1 MEILKNLF
9 YGFPD
14 LWGGGVAHS
23 VMILSLVI
31 ALGLCLGKLRVKG
44 VSLGLAWIL
53 FIGLIFGHFSLNL
66 DEHLL
71 HFLKEF
77 GLILFVYSIGLEVG
91 PGFFASFKNGGKS
104 LNLLSMIVVALS
116 IITTLVI
123 FSFSGTS
130 ITSMAGI
137 LSGAVT
143 NTPGLGAAQQ
153 AFSDLRHIDAP
164 SIAAGYAIA
173 YPMGVLGVILS
184 FIILRFALRVDK
196 QKEEDEAKRG
206 KGHLEAMTL
215 NTFAVKVS
223 NQMVFKD
230 TVKQIR
236 YLLKRDFMV
245 SKIIRN
251 NGERQN
257 EVVNGQTV
265 IEEGDILQIVAHPTV
280 EEPIIALLGEKVD
293 VKDEEFSSELIN
305 RRILITKP
313 GINGKSISQLQ
324 IRSNLGANITR
335 VNRNGVD
342 LIATPD
348 LKLQLGDRV
357 TVVGKELAIAHTEKV
372 LGNQMKRLNYPN
384 LIPIF
389 LGIMLGC
396 IVANIPFFIPGINE
410 NLRLGLT
417 GGPLVVAILIGY
429 FGPKYNLVTYNTISA
444 NLMLREIGIC
454 IFLACVGLGTGE
466 QFIQTVAS
474 ESGLTWILYGIAITM
489 IPIILGGIIGKLV
502 FHINYYTLLGVLAG
516 ANTNPSALAYVREQT
531 SADAP
536 TVGYANVYPFAMFLR
551 IVTIQIIIFVFGQT
565 YMTETE
571 LKTCACIEDNCNCKE
586 IAESELRRKLDLLLR
601 TGSILME
608 SAADTSRIMRTM
620 KRAAAFLGLDERYM
634 HLYINWN
641 VLMVNYSDEEH
652 SFSKFQRCEK
662 HGINL
667 TSISQVSKLTWK
679 AIKDN
684 YSLEQ
689 YEQAL
694 NDIKATPR
702 SFTPWQV
709 AIGGGFACGG
719 FCIQFGCDWP
729 AFFFCS
735 LAAILGFRLRMFLPT
750 KGCNNY
756 VAIGISAFVATL
768 IAWLTSFL
776 SLNPSIA
783 EALPAFMHSDT
794 PWHPLMACALFIVP
808 GVPLI
813 NFVCDMLDGYIEV
826 GMVRALNTLLMLF
839 AMAFG
844 IAFAIQVCHI
854 DNFVKDLT
862 MTPHHEYW
870 EFAIA
875 AAVSAMGFSTIFSI
889 PRRLL
894 PVVAVGGIIA
904 VCFRNF
910 VNLGPSNGNI
920 GLDMGLSIGS
930 LAGSALISIIVIK
943 ARHWF
948 HTPHQCITIPSVIP
962 MVPGVLMYRAL
973 FAFIDMHGV
982 VGEVTVGMNN
992 LIKASL
998 AIICIALGVA
1008 IPNVFFRRFIA
1019 DNRKRKL
1026 LAMLVERKKK
1036 NGEFVD
1042 LHEAEIK

>member
-116 IITTLVI
+116 IIPNLVI
-123 FSFSGTS
+123 FLCSGTS

-184 FIILRFALRVDK
+184 FIILRFALRIDK

-251 NGERQN
+251 NGERQD

-516 ANTNPSALAYVREQT
+516 TNTNPSALAYVREQT

-551 IVTIQIIIFVFGQT
+551 IVTIQIIIFVFG
-565 YMTETE
+565 
-571 LKTCACIEDNCNCKE
+571 
-586 IAESELRRKLDLLLR
+586 
-601 TGSILME
+601 
-608 SAADTSRIMRTM
+608 
-620 KRAAAFLGLDERYM
+620 
-634 HLYINWN
+634 
-641 VLMVNYSDEEH
+641 
-652 SFSKFQRCEK
+652 
-662 HGINL
+662 
-667 TSISQVSKLTWK
+667 
-679 AIKDN
+679 
-684 YSLEQ
+684 
-689 YEQAL
+689 
-694 NDIKATPR
+694 
-702 SFTPWQV
+702 
-709 AIGGGFACGG
+709 
-719 FCIQFGCDWP
+719 
-729 AFFFCS
+729 
-735 LAAILGFRLRMFLPT
+735 
-750 KGCNNY
+750 
-756 VAIGISAFVATL
+756 
-768 IAWLTSFL
+768 
-776 SLNPSIA
+776 
-783 EALPAFMHSDT
+783 
-794 PWHPLMACALFIVP
+794 
-808 GVPLI
+808 
-813 NFVCDMLDGYIEV
+813 
-826 GMVRALNTLLMLF
+826 
-839 AMAFG
+839 
-844 IAFAIQVCHI
+844 
-854 DNFVKDLT
+854 
-862 MTPHHEYW
+862 
-870 EFAIA
+870 
-875 AAVSAMGFSTIFSI
+875 
-889 PRRLL
+889 
-894 PVVAVGGIIA
+894 
-904 VCFRNF
+904 
-910 VNLGPSNGNI
+910 
-920 GLDMGLSIGS
+920 
-930 LAGSALISIIVIK
+930 
-943 ARHWF
+943 
-948 HTPHQCITIPSVIP
+948 
-962 MVPGVLMYRAL
+962 
-973 FAFIDMHGV
+973 
-982 VGEVTVGMNN
+982 
-992 LIKASL
+992 
-998 AIICIALGVA
+998 
-1008 IPNVFFRRFIA
+1008 
-1019 DNRKRKL
+1019 
-1026 LAMLVERKKK
+1026 
-1036 NGEFVD
+1036 
-1042 LHEAEIK
+1042 

>member
-1 MEILKNLF
+1 MELLHNLF
-9 YGFPD
+9 MGFPN

-31 ALGLCLGKLRVKG
+31 
-44 VSLGLAWIL
+44 SLGLLLGKIKVANISLGLTWVL
-53 FIGLIFGHFSLNL
+53 FVGITFGYFCFNL

-551 IVTIQIIIFVFGQT
+551 IVTIQIIIFVFG
-565 YMTETE
+565 
-571 LKTCACIEDNCNCKE
+571 
-586 IAESELRRKLDLLLR
+586 
-601 TGSILME
+601 
-608 SAADTSRIMRTM
+608 
-620 KRAAAFLGLDERYM
+620 
-634 HLYINWN
+634 
-641 VLMVNYSDEEH
+641 
-652 SFSKFQRCEK
+652 
-662 HGINL
+662 
-667 TSISQVSKLTWK
+667 
-679 AIKDN
+679 
-684 YSLEQ
+684 
-689 YEQAL
+689 
-694 NDIKATPR
+694 
-702 SFTPWQV
+702 
-709 AIGGGFACGG
+709 
-719 FCIQFGCDWP
+719 
-729 AFFFCS
+729 
-735 LAAILGFRLRMFLPT
+735 
-750 KGCNNY
+750 
-756 VAIGISAFVATL
+756 
-768 IAWLTSFL
+768 
-776 SLNPSIA
+776 
-783 EALPAFMHSDT
+783 
-794 PWHPLMACALFIVP
+794 
-808 GVPLI
+808 
-813 NFVCDMLDGYIEV
+813 
-826 GMVRALNTLLMLF
+826 
-839 AMAFG
+839 
-844 IAFAIQVCHI
+844 
-854 DNFVKDLT
+854 
-862 MTPHHEYW
+862 
-870 EFAIA
+870 
-875 AAVSAMGFSTIFSI
+875 
-889 PRRLL
+889 
-894 PVVAVGGIIA
+894 
-904 VCFRNF
+904 
-910 VNLGPSNGNI
+910 
-920 GLDMGLSIGS
+920 
-930 LAGSALISIIVIK
+930 
-943 ARHWF
+943 
-948 HTPHQCITIPSVIP
+948 
-962 MVPGVLMYRAL
+962 
-973 FAFIDMHGV
+973 
-982 VGEVTVGMNN
+982 
-992 LIKASL
+992 
-998 AIICIALGVA
+998 
-1008 IPNVFFRRFIA
+1008 
-1019 DNRKRKL
+1019 
-1026 LAMLVERKKK
+1026 
-1036 NGEFVD
+1036 
-1042 LHEAEIK
+1042 

>member
-53 FIGLIFGHFSLNL
+53 FIGLIFGHFSLNF

-104 LNLLSMIVVALS
+104 FNLLSMIVVALS

-184 FIILRFALRVDK
+184 FIILRFSLRVDK

-251 NGERQN
+251 NGERQD

-466 QFIQTVAS
+466 QFIQTIAS

-551 IVTIQIIIFVFGQT
+551 IVTIQIIIFVFG
-565 YMTETE
+565 
-571 LKTCACIEDNCNCKE
+571 
-586 IAESELRRKLDLLLR
+586 
-601 TGSILME
+601 
-608 SAADTSRIMRTM
+608 
-620 KRAAAFLGLDERYM
+620 
-634 HLYINWN
+634 
-641 VLMVNYSDEEH
+641 
-652 SFSKFQRCEK
+652 
-662 HGINL
+662 
-667 TSISQVSKLTWK
+667 
-679 AIKDN
+679 
-684 YSLEQ
+684 
-689 YEQAL
+689 
-694 NDIKATPR
+694 
-702 SFTPWQV
+702 
-709 AIGGGFACGG
+709 
-719 FCIQFGCDWP
+719 
-729 AFFFCS
+729 
-735 LAAILGFRLRMFLPT
+735 
-750 KGCNNY
+750 
-756 VAIGISAFVATL
+756 
-768 IAWLTSFL
+768 
-776 SLNPSIA
+776 
-783 EALPAFMHSDT
+783 
-794 PWHPLMACALFIVP
+794 
-808 GVPLI
+808 
-813 NFVCDMLDGYIEV
+813 
-826 GMVRALNTLLMLF
+826 
-839 AMAFG
+839 
-844 IAFAIQVCHI
+844 
-854 DNFVKDLT
+854 
-862 MTPHHEYW
+862 
-870 EFAIA
+870 
-875 AAVSAMGFSTIFSI
+875 
-889 PRRLL
+889 
-894 PVVAVGGIIA
+894 
-904 VCFRNF
+904 
-910 VNLGPSNGNI
+910 
-920 GLDMGLSIGS
+920 
-930 LAGSALISIIVIK
+930 
-943 ARHWF
+943 
-948 HTPHQCITIPSVIP
+948 
-962 MVPGVLMYRAL
+962 
-973 FAFIDMHGV
+973 
-982 VGEVTVGMNN
+982 
-992 LIKASL
+992 
-998 AIICIALGVA
+998 
-1008 IPNVFFRRFIA
+1008 
-1019 DNRKRKL
+1019 
-1026 LAMLVERKKK
+1026 
-1036 NGEFVD
+1036 
-1042 LHEAEIK
+1042 

>member
-104 LNLLSMIVVALS
+104 INLLSMIVVALS

-251 NGERQN
+251 NGERQD
-257 EVVNGQTV
+257 EIVNGQTV

-410 NLRLGLT
+410 NLLLGIT

-551 IVTIQIIIFVFGQT
+551 IVTIQIIIFVFG
-565 YMTETE
+565 
-571 LKTCACIEDNCNCKE
+571 
-586 IAESELRRKLDLLLR
+586 
-601 TGSILME
+601 
-608 SAADTSRIMRTM
+608 
-620 KRAAAFLGLDERYM
+620 
-634 HLYINWN
+634 
-641 VLMVNYSDEEH
+641 
-652 SFSKFQRCEK
+652 
-662 HGINL
+662 
-667 TSISQVSKLTWK
+667 
-679 AIKDN
+679 
-684 YSLEQ
+684 
-689 YEQAL
+689 
-694 NDIKATPR
+694 
-702 SFTPWQV
+702 
-709 AIGGGFACGG
+709 
-719 FCIQFGCDWP
+719 
-729 AFFFCS
+729 
-735 LAAILGFRLRMFLPT
+735 
-750 KGCNNY
+750 
-756 VAIGISAFVATL
+756 
-768 IAWLTSFL
+768 
-776 SLNPSIA
+776 
-783 EALPAFMHSDT
+783 
-794 PWHPLMACALFIVP
+794 
-808 GVPLI
+808 
-813 NFVCDMLDGYIEV
+813 
-826 GMVRALNTLLMLF
+826 
-839 AMAFG
+839 
-844 IAFAIQVCHI
+844 
-854 DNFVKDLT
+854 
-862 MTPHHEYW
+862 
-870 EFAIA
+870 
-875 AAVSAMGFSTIFSI
+875 
-889 PRRLL
+889 
-894 PVVAVGGIIA
+894 
-904 VCFRNF
+904 
-910 VNLGPSNGNI
+910 
-920 GLDMGLSIGS
+920 
-930 LAGSALISIIVIK
+930 
-943 ARHWF
+943 
-948 HTPHQCITIPSVIP
+948 
-962 MVPGVLMYRAL
+962 
-973 FAFIDMHGV
+973 
-982 VGEVTVGMNN
+982 
-992 LIKASL
+992 
-998 AIICIALGVA
+998 
-1008 IPNVFFRRFIA
+1008 
-1019 DNRKRKL
+1019 
-1026 LAMLVERKKK
+1026 
-1036 NGEFVD
+1036 
-1042 LHEAEIK
+1042 

>member
-31 ALGLCLGKLRVKG
+31 ALGLCLGKLILKG
-44 VSLGLAWIL
+44 VALGLAWIL

-348 LKLQLGDRV
+348 LKLQLCDRV

-551 IVTIQIIIFVFGQT
+551 IVTIQIIIFVFG
-565 YMTETE
+565 
-571 LKTCACIEDNCNCKE
+571 
-586 IAESELRRKLDLLLR
+586 
-601 TGSILME
+601 
-608 SAADTSRIMRTM
+608 
-620 KRAAAFLGLDERYM
+620 
-634 HLYINWN
+634 
-641 VLMVNYSDEEH
+641 
-652 SFSKFQRCEK
+652 
-662 HGINL
+662 
-667 TSISQVSKLTWK
+667 
-679 AIKDN
+679 
-684 YSLEQ
+684 
-689 YEQAL
+689 
-694 NDIKATPR
+694 
-702 SFTPWQV
+702 
-709 AIGGGFACGG
+709 
-719 FCIQFGCDWP
+719 
-729 AFFFCS
+729 
-735 LAAILGFRLRMFLPT
+735 
-750 KGCNNY
+750 
-756 VAIGISAFVATL
+756 
-768 IAWLTSFL
+768 
-776 SLNPSIA
+776 
-783 EALPAFMHSDT
+783 
-794 PWHPLMACALFIVP
+794 
-808 GVPLI
+808 
-813 NFVCDMLDGYIEV
+813 
-826 GMVRALNTLLMLF
+826 
-839 AMAFG
+839 
-844 IAFAIQVCHI
+844 
-854 DNFVKDLT
+854 
-862 MTPHHEYW
+862 
-870 EFAIA
+870 
-875 AAVSAMGFSTIFSI
+875 
-889 PRRLL
+889 
-894 PVVAVGGIIA
+894 
-904 VCFRNF
+904 
-910 VNLGPSNGNI
+910 
-920 GLDMGLSIGS
+920 
-930 LAGSALISIIVIK
+930 
-943 ARHWF
+943 
-948 HTPHQCITIPSVIP
+948 
-962 MVPGVLMYRAL
+962 
-973 FAFIDMHGV
+973 
-982 VGEVTVGMNN
+982 
-992 LIKASL
+992 
-998 AIICIALGVA
+998 
-1008 IPNVFFRRFIA
+1008 
-1019 DNRKRKL
+1019 
-1026 LAMLVERKKK
+1026 
-1036 NGEFVD
+1036 
-1042 LHEAEIK
+1042 

>member
-236 YLLKRDFMV
+236 YLLKRDFMI

-251 NGERQN
+251 NGERQD

-348 LKLQLGDRV
+348 QKLQLGDRV

-466 QFIQTVAS
+466 QFIETVAT
-474 ESGLTWILYGIAITM
+474 EKGMIWILYGIGITM
-489 IPIILGGIIGKLV
+489 IPILLGGIIGRYL
-502 FHINYYTLLGVLAG
+502 FHINYFTLLGVLAG

-531 SADAP
+531 SADSP

-551 IVTIQIIIFVFGQT
+551 IVTIQIIIFVFG
-565 YMTETE
+565 
-571 LKTCACIEDNCNCKE
+571 
-586 IAESELRRKLDLLLR
+586 
-601 TGSILME
+601 
-608 SAADTSRIMRTM
+608 
-620 KRAAAFLGLDERYM
+620 
-634 HLYINWN
+634 
-641 VLMVNYSDEEH
+641 
-652 SFSKFQRCEK
+652 
-662 HGINL
+662 
-667 TSISQVSKLTWK
+667 
-679 AIKDN
+679 
-684 YSLEQ
+684 
-689 YEQAL
+689 
-694 NDIKATPR
+694 
-702 SFTPWQV
+702 
-709 AIGGGFACGG
+709 
-719 FCIQFGCDWP
+719 
-729 AFFFCS
+729 
-735 LAAILGFRLRMFLPT
+735 
-750 KGCNNY
+750 
-756 VAIGISAFVATL
+756 
-768 IAWLTSFL
+768 
-776 SLNPSIA
+776 
-783 EALPAFMHSDT
+783 
-794 PWHPLMACALFIVP
+794 
-808 GVPLI
+808 
-813 NFVCDMLDGYIEV
+813 
-826 GMVRALNTLLMLF
+826 
-839 AMAFG
+839 
-844 IAFAIQVCHI
+844 
-854 DNFVKDLT
+854 
-862 MTPHHEYW
+862 
-870 EFAIA
+870 
-875 AAVSAMGFSTIFSI
+875 
-889 PRRLL
+889 
-894 PVVAVGGIIA
+894 
-904 VCFRNF
+904 
-910 VNLGPSNGNI
+910 
-920 GLDMGLSIGS
+920 
-930 LAGSALISIIVIK
+930 
-943 ARHWF
+943 
-948 HTPHQCITIPSVIP
+948 
-962 MVPGVLMYRAL
+962 
-973 FAFIDMHGV
+973 
-982 VGEVTVGMNN
+982 
-992 LIKASL
+992 
-998 AIICIALGVA
+998 
-1008 IPNVFFRRFIA
+1008 
-1019 DNRKRKL
+1019 
-1026 LAMLVERKKK
+1026 
-1036 NGEFVD
+1036 
-1042 LHEAEIK
+1042 

>member
-123 FSFSGTS
+123 FLCSGTS

-153 AFSDLRHIDAP
+153 AFSDLRHIDAT
-164 SIAAGYAIA
+164 SIAAGYASA

-184 FIILRFALRVDK
+184 FIILRFALRIDK

-251 NGERQN
+251 NGERQD

-516 ANTNPSALAYVREQT
+516 TNTNPSALAYVREQT

-551 IVTIQIIIFVFGQT
+551 IVTIQIIIFVFG
-565 YMTETE
+565 
-571 LKTCACIEDNCNCKE
+571 
-586 IAESELRRKLDLLLR
+586 
-601 TGSILME
+601 
-608 SAADTSRIMRTM
+608 
-620 KRAAAFLGLDERYM
+620 
-634 HLYINWN
+634 
-641 VLMVNYSDEEH
+641 
-652 SFSKFQRCEK
+652 
-662 HGINL
+662 
-667 TSISQVSKLTWK
+667 
-679 AIKDN
+679 
-684 YSLEQ
+684 
-689 YEQAL
+689 
-694 NDIKATPR
+694 
-702 SFTPWQV
+702 
-709 AIGGGFACGG
+709 
-719 FCIQFGCDWP
+719 
-729 AFFFCS
+729 
-735 LAAILGFRLRMFLPT
+735 
-750 KGCNNY
+750 
-756 VAIGISAFVATL
+756 
-768 IAWLTSFL
+768 
-776 SLNPSIA
+776 
-783 EALPAFMHSDT
+783 
-794 PWHPLMACALFIVP
+794 
-808 GVPLI
+808 
-813 NFVCDMLDGYIEV
+813 
-826 GMVRALNTLLMLF
+826 
-839 AMAFG
+839 
-844 IAFAIQVCHI
+844 
-854 DNFVKDLT
+854 
-862 MTPHHEYW
+862 
-870 EFAIA
+870 
-875 AAVSAMGFSTIFSI
+875 
-889 PRRLL
+889 
-894 PVVAVGGIIA
+894 
-904 VCFRNF
+904 
-910 VNLGPSNGNI
+910 
-920 GLDMGLSIGS
+920 
-930 LAGSALISIIVIK
+930 
-943 ARHWF
+943 
-948 HTPHQCITIPSVIP
+948 
-962 MVPGVLMYRAL
+962 
-973 FAFIDMHGV
+973 
-982 VGEVTVGMNN
+982 
-992 LIKASL
+992 
-998 AIICIALGVA
+998 
-1008 IPNVFFRRFIA
+1008 
-1019 DNRKRKL
+1019 
-1026 LAMLVERKKK
+1026 
-1036 NGEFVD
+1036 
-1042 LHEAEIK
+1042 

>member
-1 MEILKNLF
+1 MEILRNLF

-23 VMILSLVI
+23 VMILALVI
-31 ALGLCLGKLRVKG
+31 TLGLCLGKIRVKG

-53 FIGLIFGHFSLNL
+53 FIGLVFGHFSLNL

-91 PGFFASFKNGGKS
+91 PSFFSSFKNGGRS
-104 LNLLSMIVVALS
+104 LNMLSIIVIALS
-116 IITTLVI
+116 IATTLGI
-123 FSFSGTS
+123 FYASGTS

-251 NGERQN
+251 NGERQD
-257 EVVNGQTV
+257 EVVNGQTM

-466 QFIQTVAS
+466 QFIQTIAS

-551 IVTIQIIIFVFGQT
+551 IVTIQIIIFVFG
-565 YMTETE
+565 
-571 LKTCACIEDNCNCKE
+571 
-586 IAESELRRKLDLLLR
+586 
-601 TGSILME
+601 
-608 SAADTSRIMRTM
+608 
-620 KRAAAFLGLDERYM
+620 
-634 HLYINWN
+634 
-641 VLMVNYSDEEH
+641 
-652 SFSKFQRCEK
+652 
-662 HGINL
+662 
-667 TSISQVSKLTWK
+667 
-679 AIKDN
+679 
-684 YSLEQ
+684 
-689 YEQAL
+689 
-694 NDIKATPR
+694 
-702 SFTPWQV
+702 
-709 AIGGGFACGG
+709 
-719 FCIQFGCDWP
+719 
-729 AFFFCS
+729 
-735 LAAILGFRLRMFLPT
+735 
-750 KGCNNY
+750 
-756 VAIGISAFVATL
+756 
-768 IAWLTSFL
+768 
-776 SLNPSIA
+776 
-783 EALPAFMHSDT
+783 
-794 PWHPLMACALFIVP
+794 
-808 GVPLI
+808 
-813 NFVCDMLDGYIEV
+813 
-826 GMVRALNTLLMLF
+826 
-839 AMAFG
+839 
-844 IAFAIQVCHI
+844 
-854 DNFVKDLT
+854 
-862 MTPHHEYW
+862 
-870 EFAIA
+870 
-875 AAVSAMGFSTIFSI
+875 
-889 PRRLL
+889 
-894 PVVAVGGIIA
+894 
-904 VCFRNF
+904 
-910 VNLGPSNGNI
+910 
-920 GLDMGLSIGS
+920 
-930 LAGSALISIIVIK
+930 
-943 ARHWF
+943 
-948 HTPHQCITIPSVIP
+948 
-962 MVPGVLMYRAL
+962 
-973 FAFIDMHGV
+973 
-982 VGEVTVGMNN
+982 
-992 LIKASL
+992 
-998 AIICIALGVA
+998 
-1008 IPNVFFRRFIA
+1008 
-1019 DNRKRKL
+1019 
-1026 LAMLVERKKK
+1026 
-1036 NGEFVD
+1036 
-1042 LHEAEIK
+1042 

>member
-223 NQMVFKD
+223 NQMIFKD

-357 TVVGKELAIAHTEKV
+357 TVVGKELAIAHTEKI

-474 ESGLTWILYGIAITM
+474 ESGLTWIIYGIAITM

-551 IVTIQIIIFVFGQT
+551 IVTIQIIIFVFG
-565 YMTETE
+565 
-571 LKTCACIEDNCNCKE
+571 
-586 IAESELRRKLDLLLR
+586 
-601 TGSILME
+601 
-608 SAADTSRIMRTM
+608 
-620 KRAAAFLGLDERYM
+620 
-634 HLYINWN
+634 
-641 VLMVNYSDEEH
+641 
-652 SFSKFQRCEK
+652 
-662 HGINL
+662 
-667 TSISQVSKLTWK
+667 
-679 AIKDN
+679 
-684 YSLEQ
+684 
-689 YEQAL
+689 
-694 NDIKATPR
+694 
-702 SFTPWQV
+702 
-709 AIGGGFACGG
+709 
-719 FCIQFGCDWP
+719 
-729 AFFFCS
+729 
-735 LAAILGFRLRMFLPT
+735 
-750 KGCNNY
+750 
-756 VAIGISAFVATL
+756 
-768 IAWLTSFL
+768 
-776 SLNPSIA
+776 
-783 EALPAFMHSDT
+783 
-794 PWHPLMACALFIVP
+794 
-808 GVPLI
+808 
-813 NFVCDMLDGYIEV
+813 
-826 GMVRALNTLLMLF
+826 
-839 AMAFG
+839 
-844 IAFAIQVCHI
+844 
-854 DNFVKDLT
+854 
-862 MTPHHEYW
+862 
-870 EFAIA
+870 
-875 AAVSAMGFSTIFSI
+875 
-889 PRRLL
+889 
-894 PVVAVGGIIA
+894 
-904 VCFRNF
+904 
-910 VNLGPSNGNI
+910 
-920 GLDMGLSIGS
+920 
-930 LAGSALISIIVIK
+930 
-943 ARHWF
+943 
-948 HTPHQCITIPSVIP
+948 
-962 MVPGVLMYRAL
+962 
-973 FAFIDMHGV
+973 
-982 VGEVTVGMNN
+982 
-992 LIKASL
+992 
-998 AIICIALGVA
+998 
-1008 IPNVFFRRFIA
+1008 
-1019 DNRKRKL
+1019 
-1026 LAMLVERKKK
+1026 
-1036 NGEFVD
+1036 
-1042 LHEAEIK
+1042 

>member
-1 MEILKNLF
+1 MEILEKLF
-9 YGFPD
+9 YGFPE

-23 VMILSLVI
+23 VMILALVI
-31 ALGLCLGKLRVKG
+31 TLGLCLGKVRVRG
-44 VSLGLAWIL
+44 VSLGLAWVL
-53 FIGLIFGHFSLNL
+53 FIGLLMGNL
-66 DEHLL
+66 PITIDEHLL

-91 PGFFASFKNGGKS
+91 PGFFSSFRGGGKS
-104 LNLLSMIVVALS
+104 LNILSIVVVALS
-116 IITTLVI
+116 IVTTLVVY
-123 FSFSGTS
+123 SFSGTS
-130 ITSMAGI
+130 ATTLVGI

-245 SKIIRN
+245 SKIIRH
-251 NGERQN
+251 NGERQD

-551 IVTIQIIIFVFGQT
+551 IVTIQIIIFVFG
-565 YMTETE
+565 
-571 LKTCACIEDNCNCKE
+571 
-586 IAESELRRKLDLLLR
+586 
-601 TGSILME
+601 
-608 SAADTSRIMRTM
+608 
-620 KRAAAFLGLDERYM
+620 
-634 HLYINWN
+634 
-641 VLMVNYSDEEH
+641 
-652 SFSKFQRCEK
+652 
-662 HGINL
+662 
-667 TSISQVSKLTWK
+667 
-679 AIKDN
+679 
-684 YSLEQ
+684 
-689 YEQAL
+689 
-694 NDIKATPR
+694 
-702 SFTPWQV
+702 
-709 AIGGGFACGG
+709 
-719 FCIQFGCDWP
+719 
-729 AFFFCS
+729 
-735 LAAILGFRLRMFLPT
+735 
-750 KGCNNY
+750 
-756 VAIGISAFVATL
+756 
-768 IAWLTSFL
+768 
-776 SLNPSIA
+776 
-783 EALPAFMHSDT
+783 
-794 PWHPLMACALFIVP
+794 
-808 GVPLI
+808 
-813 NFVCDMLDGYIEV
+813 
-826 GMVRALNTLLMLF
+826 
-839 AMAFG
+839 
-844 IAFAIQVCHI
+844 
-854 DNFVKDLT
+854 
-862 MTPHHEYW
+862 
-870 EFAIA
+870 
-875 AAVSAMGFSTIFSI
+875 
-889 PRRLL
+889 
-894 PVVAVGGIIA
+894 
-904 VCFRNF
+904 
-910 VNLGPSNGNI
+910 
-920 GLDMGLSIGS
+920 
-930 LAGSALISIIVIK
+930 
-943 ARHWF
+943 
-948 HTPHQCITIPSVIP
+948 
-962 MVPGVLMYRAL
+962 
-973 FAFIDMHGV
+973 
-982 VGEVTVGMNN
+982 
-992 LIKASL
+992 
-998 AIICIALGVA
+998 
-1008 IPNVFFRRFIA
+1008 
-1019 DNRKRKL
+1019 
-1026 LAMLVERKKK
+1026 
-1036 NGEFVD
+1036 
-1042 LHEAEIK
+1042 

>member
-31 ALGLCLGKLRVKG
+31 ALGLCLGKLRVKS

-53 FIGLIFGHFSLNL
+53 FIGLIFGYFSLNL
-66 DEHLL
+66 NEHLL

-551 IVTIQIIIFVFGQT
+551 IVTIQIIIFVFG
-565 YMTETE
+565 
-571 LKTCACIEDNCNCKE
+571 
-586 IAESELRRKLDLLLR
+586 
-601 TGSILME
+601 
-608 SAADTSRIMRTM
+608 
-620 KRAAAFLGLDERYM
+620 
-634 HLYINWN
+634 
-641 VLMVNYSDEEH
+641 
-652 SFSKFQRCEK
+652 
-662 HGINL
+662 
-667 TSISQVSKLTWK
+667 
-679 AIKDN
+679 
-684 YSLEQ
+684 
-689 YEQAL
+689 
-694 NDIKATPR
+694 
-702 SFTPWQV
+702 
-709 AIGGGFACGG
+709 
-719 FCIQFGCDWP
+719 
-729 AFFFCS
+729 
-735 LAAILGFRLRMFLPT
+735 
-750 KGCNNY
+750 
-756 VAIGISAFVATL
+756 
-768 IAWLTSFL
+768 
-776 SLNPSIA
+776 
-783 EALPAFMHSDT
+783 
-794 PWHPLMACALFIVP
+794 
-808 GVPLI
+808 
-813 NFVCDMLDGYIEV
+813 
-826 GMVRALNTLLMLF
+826 
-839 AMAFG
+839 
-844 IAFAIQVCHI
+844 
-854 DNFVKDLT
+854 
-862 MTPHHEYW
+862 
-870 EFAIA
+870 
-875 AAVSAMGFSTIFSI
+875 
-889 PRRLL
+889 
-894 PVVAVGGIIA
+894 
-904 VCFRNF
+904 
-910 VNLGPSNGNI
+910 
-920 GLDMGLSIGS
+920 
-930 LAGSALISIIVIK
+930 
-943 ARHWF
+943 
-948 HTPHQCITIPSVIP
+948 
-962 MVPGVLMYRAL
+962 
-973 FAFIDMHGV
+973 
-982 VGEVTVGMNN
+982 
-992 LIKASL
+992 
-998 AIICIALGVA
+998 
-1008 IPNVFFRRFIA
+1008 
-1019 DNRKRKL
+1019 
-1026 LAMLVERKKK
+1026 
-1036 NGEFVD
+1036 
-1042 LHEAEIK
+1042 

>member
-1 MEILKNLF
+1 MEILKSLF

-123 FSFSGTS
+123 FLCSGTS

-184 FIILRFALRVDK
+184 FIILRFALRIDK

-251 NGERQN
+251 NGERQD

-384 LIPIF
+384 LVPIF

-516 ANTNPSALAYVREQT
+516 TNTNPSALAYVREQT

-551 IVTIQIIIFVFGQT
+551 IVTIQIIIFVFG
-565 YMTETE
+565 
-571 LKTCACIEDNCNCKE
+571 
-586 IAESELRRKLDLLLR
+586 
-601 TGSILME
+601 
-608 SAADTSRIMRTM
+608 
-620 KRAAAFLGLDERYM
+620 
-634 HLYINWN
+634 
-641 VLMVNYSDEEH
+641 
-652 SFSKFQRCEK
+652 
-662 HGINL
+662 
-667 TSISQVSKLTWK
+667 
-679 AIKDN
+679 
-684 YSLEQ
+684 
-689 YEQAL
+689 
-694 NDIKATPR
+694 
-702 SFTPWQV
+702 
-709 AIGGGFACGG
+709 
-719 FCIQFGCDWP
+719 
-729 AFFFCS
+729 
-735 LAAILGFRLRMFLPT
+735 
-750 KGCNNY
+750 
-756 VAIGISAFVATL
+756 
-768 IAWLTSFL
+768 
-776 SLNPSIA
+776 
-783 EALPAFMHSDT
+783 
-794 PWHPLMACALFIVP
+794 
-808 GVPLI
+808 
-813 NFVCDMLDGYIEV
+813 
-826 GMVRALNTLLMLF
+826 
-839 AMAFG
+839 
-844 IAFAIQVCHI
+844 
-854 DNFVKDLT
+854 
-862 MTPHHEYW
+862 
-870 EFAIA
+870 
-875 AAVSAMGFSTIFSI
+875 
-889 PRRLL
+889 
-894 PVVAVGGIIA
+894 
-904 VCFRNF
+904 
-910 VNLGPSNGNI
+910 
-920 GLDMGLSIGS
+920 
-930 LAGSALISIIVIK
+930 
-943 ARHWF
+943 
-948 HTPHQCITIPSVIP
+948 
-962 MVPGVLMYRAL
+962 
-973 FAFIDMHGV
+973 
-982 VGEVTVGMNN
+982 
-992 LIKASL
+992 
-998 AIICIALGVA
+998 
-1008 IPNVFFRRFIA
+1008 
-1019 DNRKRKL
+1019 
-1026 LAMLVERKKK
+1026 
-1036 NGEFVD
+1036 
-1042 LHEAEIK
+1042 